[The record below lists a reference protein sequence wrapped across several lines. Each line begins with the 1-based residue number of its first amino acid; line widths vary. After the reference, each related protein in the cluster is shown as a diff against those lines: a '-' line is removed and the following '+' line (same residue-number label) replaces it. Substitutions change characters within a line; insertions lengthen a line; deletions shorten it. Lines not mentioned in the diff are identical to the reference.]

1 MEVTI
6 PRFFN
11 PPGKSYFLFGPRGT
25 GKSTFLKARYPER
38 IYIDLLKPD
47 LQRRFQ
53 ARPENLIELVRANK
67 SSNTIIIDEIQKVPE
82 LLSVVHSLI
91 EEDKN
96 LQFILTGSST
106 RRIKKSGINLLAGR
120 AVLRHMHPF
129 LLSEME
135 DSYNMEMALT
145 SGLIPLICMAKDPL
159 DTLNTYISL
168 YIREEVQYES
178 FTRNIGNFV
187 RFLEAISF
195 SHGSIL
201 NISNVSRECAIERKV
216 VENYISILEDILL
229 ASRLSV
235 FTKKAKRALVSHP
248 KFYFFDAGVYKSLR
262 PKGPLD
268 SPHEING
275 AMLEGL
281 VLQHLMAWN
290 EYRDNSFDIFFWRS
304 KGGAEVDFILYG
316 DEGLYAIEVKNSNRI
331 RPGELRSLIEFRKD
345 YPISKTML
353 LYRGHER
360 LLINNVLCVP
370 CEEFLKRLRPESSL
384 EQVSSFTHFSDP
396 V

>member
-1 MEVTI
+1 MEDAI
-6 PRFFN
+6 PRFFD

-25 GKSTFLKARYPER
+25 GKSTFLKARYPGS

-53 ARPENLIELVRANK
+53 SWPENLIELVRANK
-67 SSNTIIIDEIQKVPE
+67 SSNTFIIDEIQKVPE

-120 AVLRHMHPF
+120 ALLRHMHPF
-129 LLSEME
+129 LLAEMG
-135 DSYNMEMALT
+135 DRYSMEMALT
-145 SGLIPLICMAKDPL
+145 SGLIPLICMAEEPL
-159 DTLNTYISL
+159 DTLNAYISL

-178 FTRNIGNFV
+178 FTRNIGNFA

-195 SHGSIL
+195 SHGSLL
-201 NISNVSRECAIERKV
+201 NISNVSRECAVERKV

-235 FTKKAKRALVSHP
+235 FSKKAKRALVSHP
-248 KFYFFDAGVYKSLR
+248 KFYFFDVGVYKSLR

-268 SPHEING
+268 SPHEIDG
-275 AMLEGL
+275 AALEGL
-281 VLQHLMAWN
+281 VLQHLVAWN
-290 EYRDNSFDIFFWRS
+290 EYRDKPFEIFFWRS

-316 DEGLYAIEVKNSNRI
+316 DGGLYAIEVKNSNRI
-331 RPGELRSLIEFRKD
+331 RSGELRPLIEFRKD
-345 YPISKTML
+345 YPISKTTL
-353 LYRGHER
+353 LYRGTER
-360 LLINNVLCVP
+360 LLINNVLCIP
-370 CEEFLKRLRPESSL
+370 CERFLHRLGPESSL
-384 EQVSSFTHFSDP
+384 EEALTVD
-396 V
+396 